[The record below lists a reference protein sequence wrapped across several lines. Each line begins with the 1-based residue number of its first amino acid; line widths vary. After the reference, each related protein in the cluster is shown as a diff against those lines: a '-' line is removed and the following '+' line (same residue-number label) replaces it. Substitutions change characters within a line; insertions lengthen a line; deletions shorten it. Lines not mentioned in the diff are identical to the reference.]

1 MDNPNPKCVQP
12 HQKRLAKIFT
22 QTLKLDRA
30 YRYCSQLVS
39 NQSLTLLSNRFDTT
53 HRLFLGH
60 DSRYMKQVEPESVH
74 LVVTSPPYWNIKD
87 YGNPRQIGYR
97 DTLKEYVKKL
107 NKVWGECLR
116 VLKPGCRMCIN
127 IGDEYVRAGEKTPYQ
142 IIPLHSHVVNNILL
156 ELGKKNQVVY
166 LGSIIWQK
174 IPTTRTSGGASVM
187 GSYGY
192 PRNGYV
198 SYNFEYIAIF
208 KKRGRAPDPPE
219 NKQREKIDLAEW
231 RELFNGVWRFNGARQ
246 VNGIAIFPDELPSRL
261 IRMFTYK
268 DDTVLDPF
276 LGSGTTTRVALE
288 KSRNSIGYEIGFQS
302 PIRGEDWTELIKRK
316 VHYYSVPEAVRADT
330 FRLEIKNASPQA
342 GHSMT

>member
-1 MDNPNPKCVQP
+1 MGKVD
-12 HQKRLAKIFT
+12 
-22 QTLKLDRA
+22 D
-30 YRYCSQLVS
+30 
-39 NQSLTLLSNRFDTT
+39 
-53 HRLFLGH
+53 
-60 DSRYMKQVEPESVH
+60 ESVH

-97 DTLKEYVKKL
+97 DSLGEYTDKL
-107 NKVWGECLR
+107 NQVWKECYR

-127 IGDEYVRAGEKTPYQ
+127 IGDEYLRSKGNLRPYQ
-142 IIPLHSHVVNNILL
+142 IIPLHSYIVNQILK
-156 ELGKKNQVVY
+156 EFSRKKILY

-208 KKRGRAPDPPE
+208 KKRGQAPKPL
-219 NKQREKIDLAEW
+219 NKKTERRIDIGEW

-246 VNGIAIFPDELPSRL
+246 VGGIAIFPEKLPQRL
-261 IRMFTYK
+261 IRMFTYEG
-268 DDTVLDPF
+268 DTVLDPF
-276 LGSGTTTRVALE
+276 LGSGTTSKVALQMG
-288 KSRNSIGYEIGFQS
+288 RNSIGYEIGFQS
-302 PIRGEDWTELIKRK
+302 PTAGDDWREVIKK
-316 VHYYSVPEAVRADT
+316 KIGYYAVPESKRD
-330 FRLEIKNASPQA
+330 EIFSFDIKKVSPQT